1 MISISNIPAPIVR
14 HAIGLWRRRWI
25 VMVIAG
31 LTAIAAWAAVWLL
44 PDKYESR
51 AQVFVQTETVLDPV
65 MRGFVARPDYQRRV
79 EVMTLQLL
87 TRPNVEQ
94 IIYRAGLDKTIEASS
109 ELERRAK
116 LEQMIDW
123 VAGEIKIRSP
133 QQLYFI
139 ITYEYGDPKVAR
151 NVVDAV
157 LNLLIEQDLGASL
170 SENEEARRRLEEQ
183 IKVFDERLTAKERE
197 VADFRRVNAA
207 ELSVVEG
214 STRQRGQREADLSRV
229 TDELAF
235 AKRRVS
241 TLENL
246 LSTTPS
252 VSSGD
257 ELDDLLVELA
267 QLRSQYQENYPDIV
281 ALQARIAE
289 LQAGGPNTLPDNPEY
304 IRIRNELRT
313 ARDLVA
319 SLEDR
324 EGRLVT
330 GLEEMSLTIGQA
342 PAVSAELQRI
352 IRDYDQTQKNYEELI
367 QRRDGLSLSTSL
379 GAGGQGV
386 EYKVFE
392 RPSVSLT
399 PISPPRFILIVGGL
413 VGAFGVGAAV
423 ALGMSFLDRTF
434 SQSSELANAYGL
446 PVLGALSEVRS
457 DNVKHHQFADFRNLG
472 LASLALVMLCGG
484 YLYWEVFRPP
494 TAGSALEGAQNAG
507 SDLPAKPELRDVS

>member
-1 MISISNIPAPIVR
+1 MWIAIVS
-14 HAIGLWRRRWI
+14 AF
-25 VMVIAG
+25 V
-31 LTAIAAWAAVWLL
+31 AWVGVWSL

-94 IIYRAGLDKTIEASS
+94 IIYRAGLDKTIEAST
-109 ELERRAK
+109 ELERRTK
-116 LEQMIDW
+116 LEGMIDW

-133 QQLYFI
+133 QQLYFV
-139 ITYEYGDPKVAR
+139 ITYEHGDPKVAR

-170 SENEEARRRLEEQ
+170 SENEEARRRLDEQ
-183 IKVFDERLTAKERE
+183 IQVFDERLTAKERE
-197 VADFRRVNAA
+197 VAEFRRANAA
-207 ELSVVEG
+207 ELGIVEG
-214 STRQRGQREADLSRV
+214 NSRQRGQREADLSRV
-229 TDELAF
+229 TDEIAF

-246 LSTTPS
+246 LSTTPR

-281 ALQARIAE
+281 ALKARIAE
-289 LQAGGPNTLPDNPEY
+289 LQVGGRNTLPDNPEY
-304 IRIRNELRT
+304 LRIRNELRS

-330 GLEEMSLTIGQA
+330 DLEEMSLTIGQA

-352 IRDYDQTQKNYEELI
+352 IRDYDQTQKNYEELV
-367 QRRDGLSLSTSL
+367 QRRDGLSLSTKL
-379 GAGGQGV
+379 GAGGHGV

-392 RPSVSLT
+392 RPGLALT
-399 PISPPRFILIVGGL
+399 PVSPPRMVLILAGL
-413 VGAFGVGAAV
+413 VGAFGIGGAV

-434 SQSSELANAYGL
+434 SQSSELENAYGL

-457 DNVKHHQFADFRNLG
+457 DAVKHEQWVDLRNLG
-472 LASLALVMLCGG
+472 IASLALVLLCGAV
-484 YLYWEVFRPP
+484 LYWQVYRISPVTP
-494 TAGSALEGAQNAG
+494 ALEGSQNAKG
-507 SDLPAKPELRDVS
+507 EVIAKPELRDVS